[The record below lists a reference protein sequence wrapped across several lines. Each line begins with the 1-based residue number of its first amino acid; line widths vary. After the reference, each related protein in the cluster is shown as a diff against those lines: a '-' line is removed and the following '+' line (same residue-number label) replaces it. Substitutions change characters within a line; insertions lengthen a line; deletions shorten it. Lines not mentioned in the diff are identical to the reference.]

1 MAVNITEA
9 VLTSPVYQS
18 TEIELSNWTI
28 FTSSNDTESGDFDPT
43 KEVRR
48 MMRVIALP
56 PIIILGTIGNL
67 LTFITMQRGS
77 LKSMSTCFYM
87 AILGVADI
95 GAFHFYI
102 LLIMKD
108 NFQVHYRHKI
118 LSLCIINESKT

>member
-1 MAVNITEA
+1 
-9 VLTSPVYQS
+9 
-18 TEIELSNWTI
+18 
-28 FTSSNDTESGDFDPT
+28 
-43 KEVRR
+43 

-56 PIIILGTIGNL
+56 PIIGNL

-102 LLIMKD
+102 LLTLLVPISDFSENPICFKLPLLPRLLM
-108 NFQVHYRHKI
+108 FH
-118 LSLCIINESKT
+118 SAG